1 MKPSDTPTGLPG
13 QFGVAGRA
21 SGRWAVGGLV
31 YTLGLVL
38 AGAVSG
44 VRPLAAVA
52 QAIVTITPGSVAT
65 AIIETLGKNA
75 QPLLVVGVGIV
86 LVVGSVVAGRV
97 RSKLPAAVRDR
108 RIGAGWFL
116 FLTLAGFVL
125 AGGGL
130 LQAVLGTAL
139 ATLPIFLGR
148 WLLVARRDG
157 DRRAF
162 LRRAGVAGV
171 ALAGV
176 GGAAATVNR
185 LGAESTTGPQP
196 GESLAEVGSDTD
208 TATAAEREK
217 TQTGRTEPNTAT
229 VTPGSTGTESEAG
242 MLDSAAK
249 QVPVTVSE
257 SDSDEPFGF
266 EFEGMPAALTPVA
279 DHYVVD
285 KQLDDPDLTADEWQ
299 LTVGVGDATEG
310 SASFSLSDLV
320 GHPDARQQV
329 VTMVCV
335 SNPVAGPLTSTMRWR
350 GVPLNSLLS
359 EVGVTDDAVDV
370 VTEAADGYSEA
381 LPVEVVQARD
391 DIMLVYGMNGQTLP
405 EQHGFPAR
413 LLIPGRYGMKMTK
426 WVTGLG
432 AVARDFDGYWGERG
446 WSEEAPVQTLSA
458 IRAAQRR
465 GDRVGI
471 GGIAFAGTRGIKRV
485 EVSLDGGE
493 TWTEA
498 TLEDPLS
505 PTARRRW
512 RYVTESVDGPVEAV
526 VRATDGTGT
535 VQTDDRSRPHPNGA
549 TGWHRTTIDL

>member
-1 MKPSDTPTGLPG
+1 MESSDTPSGSAK
-13 QFGVAGRA
+13 QSVVGRA
-21 SGRWAVGGLV
+21 DRRWAVGGAV
-31 YTLGLVL
+31 YALGLGL
-38 AGAVSG
+38 AGAVLG

-52 QAIVTITPGSVAT
+52 QAIVTVTPGSVAT
-65 AIIETLGKNA
+65 ATIETLGKNA
-75 QPLLVVGVGIV
+75 QPLLVVGVGIG
-86 LVVGSVVAGRV
+86 LVGSSVAAERV
-97 RSKLPAAVRDR
+97 LQKLPDSIRDDLLGA
-108 RIGAGWFL
+108 IGFALVTFV
-116 FLTLAGFVL
+116 GFAL
-125 AGGGL
+125 AGGGFAQSL
-130 LQAVLGTAL
+130 VGTAL
-139 ATLPIFLGR
+139 ATAPVLLGR
-148 WLLVARRDG
+148 WLLVARHAD
-157 DRRAF
+157 DRREF

-176 GGAAATVNR
+176 GGAAATVSR
-185 LGAESTTGPQP
+185 LGTESTTGPQP

-257 SDSDEPFGF
+257 SDSDDPFGF
-266 EFEGMPAALTPVA
+266 EFDGMPAALTPVG

-285 KQLDDPDLTADEWQ
+285 KQLDDPDLTVGDWQ
-299 LTVGVGDATEG
+299 LTVGIGDATER
-310 SASFSLSDLV
+310 STSFSLSDLV

-359 EVGVTDDAVDV
+359 EVGVTDEAVDV
-370 VTEAADGYSEA
+370 VTEAADNYSEA
-381 LPVEVVQARD
+381 LPVEEVQARD

-471 GGIAFAGTRGIKRV
+471 GGIAFAGTRGLQRV

-493 TWTEA
+493 TWNEA

-505 PTARRRW
+505 PTARQRW
-512 RYVTESVDGPVEAV
+512 RYVTESTDGTVEAV

-535 VQTDDRSRPHPNGA
+535 VQTKDRSRPHPNGA
-549 TGWHRTTIDL
+549 TGWHRPTIDL